1 MTPEQRAARL
11 AERDHAWDLLA
22 EMISRDMTRKLKS
35 IREAETVTSTSRPEE
50 SGIHHAN
57 ARMLNNLRDLRDEVT
72 EWITTIEK
80 GQ

>member
-35 IREAETVTSTSRPEE
+35 IREAETVTS
-50 SGIHHAN
+50 IHHAN